1 MPSLHPPP
9 LDARKNFLID
19 STREYTVLVFSS
31 RLFFPACLRQGRRGK
46 WSCRAYR
53 FPSIGSLSRQKRLS
67 LSLFF
72 SRILEKSV
80 SERTSNSC
88 YPSREVRFS
97 AARGGGGSVVP
108 TFPRSHPF
116 SPSKRERGRGE
127 KDEDTRYTSGAR
139 GALSAPTIA
148 RSECRVRARA
158 AVAGRF
164 PVVSYPRRGK

>member
-53 FPSIGSLSRQKRLS
+53 FPSIGPLSRQKRS
-67 LSLFF
+67 SLFF
-72 SRILEKSV
+72 FFLVSSRNRCR
-80 SERTSNSC
+80 SEHRI
-88 YPSREVRFS
+88 RVIRAAKFVFQQRGEGEVRS
-97 AARGGGGSVVP
+97 SQLSLALIL
-108 TFPRSHPF
+108 SHPR
-116 SPSKRERGRGE
+116 REREGEGRRT
-127 KDEDTRYTSGAR
+127 KTRDIQVAR
-139 GALSAPTIA
+139 AAPSPTIA